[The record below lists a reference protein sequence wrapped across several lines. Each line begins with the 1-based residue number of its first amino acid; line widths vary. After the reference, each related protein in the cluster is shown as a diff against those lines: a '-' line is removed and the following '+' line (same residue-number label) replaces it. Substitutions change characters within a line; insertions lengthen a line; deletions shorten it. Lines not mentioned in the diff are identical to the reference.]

1 MTTHAAM
8 SGTTREDTM
17 STRRTPTEM
26 AQAALDTAQ
35 RKVERADARVQRA
48 AVERD
53 DAFAALA
60 RAMVERDYAAAHP
73 LLRAVETA
81 EAEGVTA

>member
-35 RKVERADARVQRA
+35 RKVERAKDRLNRA
-48 AVERD
+48 EYERI
-53 DAFAALA
+53 AASAALSQA
-60 RAMVERDYAAAHP
+60 KVERDYAAAHP
-73 LLRAVETA
+73 LLRAA
-81 EAEGVTA
+81 ESEDVTA